1 MQPLIFKDS
10 SENGEGVHI
19 IKHGSLARKPGYM
32 TFAKWM
38 RRTVAT
44 AAVLSMLPFVAG
56 ADDSTLG
63 AEPSLLAR
71 TIPSHTVKPTFMEV
85 GIVKEWLVKPDY
97 VVKKGQVLGR
107 EDSDVEQMRLNSL
120 RITAKSTA
128 AIESAEAAAA
138 AKKVEYENKQKGYEQ
153 QAASATEVEE
163 AKLDMEQAAAELK
176 FRQVEHL
183 KAIADADTQALV
195 IDKMQLLSPVDG
207 TVKQIN
213 IQEGEIVDPNKPDGA
228 ITLVTN
234 NPLWVEVKVPS
245 SQALKLKQGD
255 IVSVSYQNESDKWMN
270 ATIIFLDPEVDA
282 ASDKQTV
289 RLELNND
296 QNRPAGLWVNVRL
309 PSDSGGH

>member
-1 MQPLIFKDS
+1 MIL
-10 SENGEGVHI
+10 
-19 IKHGSLARKPGYM
+19 
-32 TFAKWM
+32 AKWT

-44 AAVLSMLPFVAG
+44 AVVLSILPFAG
-56 ADDSTLG
+56 ADDSN
-63 AEPSLLAR
+63 PSADQGLLAR
-71 TIPSHTVKPTFMEV
+71 TIPSHTAKPSFMEV

-107 EDSDVEQMRLNSL
+107 EDADIEQMRLNSL

-128 AIESAEAAAA
+128 AIESAQAAAS

-163 AKLDMEQAAAELK
+163 AKLDMDQADAELK

-228 ITLVTN
+228 LTLVTN

-245 SQALKLKQGD
+245 PQALKLKQGD
-255 IVSVSYQNESDKWMN
+255 TISVSYQNESDKWMN
-270 ATIIFLDPEVDA
+270 ATVIFLDPEVDA

-309 PSDSGGH
+309 PSDSGSH

>member
-1 MQPLIFKDS
+1 MK
-10 SENGEGVHI
+10 
-19 IKHGSLARKPGYM
+19 
-32 TFAKWM
+32 FAKWM
-38 RRTVAT
+38 RRAVAT
-44 AAVLSMLPFVAG
+44 AAVLSILPFAG
-56 ADDSTLG
+56 ADD
-63 AEPSLLAR
+63 ANHPADDSLLAR
-71 TIPSHTVKPTFMEV
+71 TIPSHTAKPSFMEV

-107 EDSDVEQMRLNSL
+107 EDADVEEMRLKSL
-120 RITAKSTA
+120 RVTANSTA
-128 AIESAEAAAA
+128 AIESAEAERD
-138 AKKVEYENKQKGYEQ
+138 AKKVEYENKQKGFEQ

-163 AKLDMEQAAAELK
+163 AKLDWQEAEANVK
-176 FRQVEHL
+176 FRQVEHM

-195 IDKMQLLSPVDG
+195 IDKMRLLSPVDG

-228 ITLVTN
+228 VTLVTN

-255 IVSVSYQNESDKWMN
+255 AVSVAYQNESDKWMP

-282 ASDKQTV
+282 ASDKQTI

-296 QNRPAGLWVNVRL
+296 QDRPAGLWVNVRL
-309 PSDSGGH
+309 PSDSGSH

>member
-1 MQPLIFKDS
+1 
-10 SENGEGVHI
+10 
-19 IKHGSLARKPGYM
+19 M

-44 AAVLSMLPFVAG
+44 AAVLSILPFAD
-56 ADDSTLG
+56 ADDSN
-63 AEPSLLAR
+63 PSVNQGLLAR
-71 TIPSHTVKPTFMEV
+71 TIPSHTAKPSFMEV

-107 EDSDVEQMRLNSL
+107 EDADVEEMRLNSL
-120 RITAKSTA
+120 RIA
-128 AIESAEAAAA
+128 ANSMAAVEGAEADRD
-138 AKKVEYENKQKGYEQ
+138 AKKVEYENKQKGFEQ

-163 AKLDMEQAAAELK
+163 AKLDYEQAKANVE
-176 FRQVEHL
+176 FRRVEHM

-195 IDKMQLLSPVDG
+195 IEKMKLLSPVDG

-228 ITLVTN
+228 LTLVTN

-245 SQALKLKQGD
+245 PQALKLKQGD
-255 IVSVSYQNESDKWMN
+255 TISVSYQNESDKWMN
-270 ATIIFLDPEVDA
+270 ATVIFLDPEVDA
-282 ASDKQTV
+282 ASDKQTI

-309 PSDSGGH
+309 PSDSGSH

>member
-1 MQPLIFKDS
+1 
-10 SENGEGVHI
+10 
-19 IKHGSLARKPGYM
+19 M

-38 RRTVAT
+38 RRAVAS
-44 AAVLSMLPFVAG
+44 AAVISILPFVAG
-56 ADDSTLG
+56 ADDSNAS
-63 AEPSLLAR
+63 AEPALLAR

-85 GIVKEWLVKPDY
+85 GIIKEWLVKPDY
-97 VVKKGQVLGR
+97 VVKKGQILGR
-107 EDSDVEQMRLNSL
+107 EDADIEQMRLNSL
-120 RITAKSTA
+120 RIAANSTA
-128 AIESAEAAAA
+128 AIESAQASRD
-138 AKKVEYENKQKGYEQ
+138 AKKVEYENKEKGFEQ

-163 AKLDMEQAAAELK
+163 AKLDWQQAEADLR

-183 KAIADADTQALV
+183 KAIAEADTQAQV
-195 IDKMQLLSPVDG
+195 VGKMTLLSPVDG

-234 NPLWVEVKVPS
+234 DPLWVEVKVPS

-255 IVSVSYQNESDKWMN
+255 TISVSYQNESDKWMN
-270 ATIIFLDPEVDA
+270 ATIIYLDPDVDA

-289 RLELNND
+289 RMELNND

>member
-1 MQPLIFKDS
+1 
-10 SENGEGVHI
+10 
-19 IKHGSLARKPGYM
+19 M

-38 RRTVAT
+38 RRAVAT
-44 AAVLSMLPFVAG
+44 AAVLSILPFAV
-56 ADDSTLG
+56 ADDANHAADDASHPAG
-63 AEPSLLAR
+63 DALLAR
-71 TIPSHTVKPTFMEV
+71 TVPSHTAKPSFMEV

-97 VVKKGQVLGR
+97 EVRKGQVLGR
-107 EDSDVEQMRLNSL
+107 EDADVEEMRLKSL
-120 RITAKSTA
+120 RIAANSTA
-128 AIESAEAAAA
+128 AIEAAEAERD
-138 AKKVEYENKQKGYEQ
+138 AKKVEYENKQKGFEQ

-163 AKLDMEQAAAELK
+163 AKLDWEQAEANVK

-195 IDKMQLLSPVDG
+195 IEKMKLLSPVDG

-228 ITLVTN
+228 VTLVTN

-245 SQALKLKQGD
+245 LQAQKLKQGN
-255 IVSVSYQNESDKWMN
+255 IASVAYQNESDKWLT
-270 ATIIFLDPEVDA
+270 ATIIYLDPEVDA
-282 ASDKQTV
+282 ASDKQTI

-309 PSDSGGH
+309 PSDSGSH